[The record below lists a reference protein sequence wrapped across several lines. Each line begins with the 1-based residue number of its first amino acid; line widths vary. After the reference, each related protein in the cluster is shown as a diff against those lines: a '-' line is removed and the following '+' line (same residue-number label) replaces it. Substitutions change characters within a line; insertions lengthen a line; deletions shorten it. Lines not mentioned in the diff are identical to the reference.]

1 MSKKMMLLALT
12 VASAALFAL
21 PAVASAQSWHI
32 AQATS
37 FSVTGSGG
45 TLTPTTGSNVS
56 CTSTAGSGSFSTTTG
71 GTVSVVYHGCTGP
84 FGFACTTPGQ
94 SSGTIVFADSFDA
107 IMVNSTASTKDLGV
121 LLTPDTPSS
130 TELTP
135 SGASAGKKFTGEF
148 SCLGV
153 SIKLYSNGVIGT
165 ITAPGCGVAS
175 NTVTLS
181 FASSSQ
187 GHQNDKTWTGTTY
200 DMISNID
207 SSHPTT
213 SLDGTVTLTFPA
225 AETMTCT

>member
-1 MSKKMMLLALT
+1 MSRKMMVLALT
-12 VASAALFAL
+12 VVSAAFFAL

-45 TLTPTTGSNVS
+45 TLTPTSGANVT
-56 CTSTAGSGSFSTTTG
+56 CTSTTGSGSFSTTTG
-71 GTVSVVYHGCTGP
+71 GTVRVVFHGCTS
-84 FGFACTTPGQ
+84 FGLGCTTPGQ
-94 SSGTIVFADSFDA
+94 TSGTIVFTDSFDG
-107 IMVNSTASTKDLGV
+107 IMVNSTASTKDPGI
-121 LLTPDTPSS
+121 LLTPDNPSNS

-135 SGASAGKKFTGEF
+135 SGVSAGKKFTGEF
-148 SCLGV
+148 SCLGI
-153 SIKLYSNGVIGT
+153 SIKLYSNGLIGT
-165 ITAPGCGVAS
+165 TSCIFGS
-175 NTVTLS
+175 STLVVS

-213 SLDGTVTLTFPA
+213 SLDGTVTLTFPSS
-225 AETMTCT
+225 ETITCT